1 MAGTEPG
8 ADPAIDRLQRFLRLP
23 DYVSRYG
30 GGEYAIVLPETGA
43 DGARRSV
50 ARVREQLSQGKQG
63 SVIAPPLSAGIVT
76 YPHPAVTQADDLFAL
91 VEAAL
96 ARGKAQSGERVGVAD

>member
-1 MAGTEPG
+1 M
-8 ADPAIDRLQRFLRLP
+8 
-23 DYVSRYG
+23 
-30 GGEYAIVLPETGA
+30 LPETGA

-50 ARVREQLSQGKQG
+50 ARVRDQLGQGR
-63 SVIAPPLSAGIVT
+63 SSPAVEPPLSAGIVT